1 MIVDVNSEGE
11 IKINKENKSDERLLY
26 DNSNLIIKD
35 HIETTNIISIE
46 EAAKSHYQT
55 EVENKISSNK
65 DSTFRNENS
74 YDQNKS
80 IISSDSNYADLNKRV
95 KFNKQMDL
103 NSFFKK
109 SRHYFI
115 MTDGGKPVYSRYG
128 DELENCGILATF
140 SAILAKFT
148 SFNSTSGTEKVQ

>member
-11 IKINKENKSDERLLY
+11 IKINNENKIDEKLLL

-46 EAAKSHYQT
+46 EAAKSNYQT
-55 EVENKISSNK
+55 DVENKISSNQN
-65 DSTFRNENS
+65 STSRNETQ
-74 YDQNKS
+74 YDLNKS

-109 SRHYFI
+109 SRHFFI

-140 SAILAKFT
+140 SAMLAKFT

>member
-11 IKINKENKSDERLLY
+11 IKINKENKSDEKILFE
-26 DNSNLIIKD
+26 NTNLIITD
-35 HIETTNIISIE
+35 HIETSNIISIE
-46 EAAKSHYQT
+46 EAAKSHHH
-55 EVENKISSNK
+55 NDKISSNE
-65 DSTFRNENS
+65 DLTSPNGNPH
-74 YDQNKS
+74 DHNNS

-95 KFNKQMDL
+95 KYNKQMDL
-103 NSFFKK
+103 DSFFKK

-140 SAILAKFT
+140 SAMLAKFT
-148 SFNSTSGTEKVQ
+148 FFNSTNGTEKVK

>member
-11 IKINKENKSDERLLY
+11 IKINKENKSDERLLF
-26 DNSNLIIKD
+26 DNSNFIIKD

-55 EVENKISSNK
+55 EVENKISSNQ
-65 DSTFRNENS
+65 DSTFRNENP

-109 SRHYFI
+109 SRHFFI